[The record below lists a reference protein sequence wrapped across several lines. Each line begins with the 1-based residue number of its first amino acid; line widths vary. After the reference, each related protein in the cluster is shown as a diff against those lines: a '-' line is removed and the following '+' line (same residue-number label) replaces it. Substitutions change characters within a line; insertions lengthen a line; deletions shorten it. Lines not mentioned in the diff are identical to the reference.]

1 MALKGKRKSGTRG
14 SQGRRRPAT
23 APRPAPAPGRR
34 LPWYHT
40 NGGRLGIGIAIALV
54 VGVAW
59 WAIATAQ
66 SNADRLEDRQATLE
80 DYTGTIRAVSQSITQ
95 PAGDMTAVAPEPDDA
110 AAEGLA
116 ESSGRWATALT
127 EAQGPLVESFPPS
140 PALQRANALFQQS
153 LQLYDSA
160 ARTYGLVPRA
170 EGRLRTELLARAAAQ
185 RDQATALWSTAV
197 ALLDAARAA
206 AEMDASGIPA
216 PGSEAADPTQQPA
229 ELPSP
234 VPGATEGGG

>member
-23 APRPAPAPGRR
+23 APRPAPAAGRH

-40 NGGRLGIGIAIALV
+40 NGGRLAIGIGIALV

-59 WAIATAQ
+59 WAIATSQ

-80 DYTGTIRAVSQSITQ
+80 EYTGSIRAVSQGITQ
-95 PAGDMTAVAPEPDDA
+95 ASAEMAVVAPNADDGA
-110 AAEGLA
+110 VEGLA
-116 ESSGRWATALT
+116 ESSGRWAKSFTD
-127 EAQGPLVESFPPS
+127 AQGPLIESFPPS
-140 PALQRANALFQQS
+140 PALQRANGLFQQA

-170 EGRLRTELLARAAAQ
+170 EGQLRTDLLARAAAQ
-185 RDQATALWSTAV
+185 RDQATGLWSTAV
-197 ALLDAARAA
+197 AFLDAARAA
-206 AEMDASGIPA
+206 AEMDASGIPV
-216 PGSEAADPTQQPA
+216 PGSEAADAAQQPV
-229 ELPSP
+229 ELPAP
-234 VPGATEGGG
+234 APDATEGGG